1 MYIDVISNSPLDT
14 KKIGKVFSKVLAA
27 GDIVLLDGEL
37 GAGKTTFIS
46 GAAQGLKLVD
56 SLSSPSFTILNIY
69 KVDRNKK
76 LVHADFYRL
85 ESIDEIL
92 HTGIEDYLYSENN
105 YVFVEWGSKIKDYL
119 KTGYVEI
126 EFKYILKD
134 EDPDLSDVRNNDQL
148 RSILL
153 KSESSRWL
161 RKLEVFKKLL
171 AKNRYI

>member
-1 MYIDVISNSPLDT
+1 
-14 KKIGKVFSKVLAA
+14 
-27 GDIVLLDGEL
+27 
-37 GAGKTTFIS
+37 
-46 GAAQGLKLVD
+46 
-56 SLSSPSFTILNIY
+56 
-69 KVDRNKK
+69 VDRNKK

-171 AKNRYI
+171 AKNRCI